1 MNQTDAPINAHQ
13 AQRQQ
18 ASGRW
23 KLFAIIAICATPM
36 IASYLTYY
44 VIKPQA
50 KTNYGTFLSSDVH
63 SIPAAL
69 NTTSLDGKATPL
81 NTFEGKWILLQV
93 DNGGCAEACRN
104 KLYDMR
110 QLRLTQGRERD
121 RIERVWLIT
130 DTVPLDTVLKRE
142 FDGTRMLRAQADAV
156 NKWLPAEAGAS
167 AADHLYLVDPLGR
180 LMMRFPKNG
189 DPNQIK
195 KDLGK
200 LLRASSIG

>member
-1 MNQTDAPINAHQ
+1 VNQTDAPIDARA

-23 KLFAIIAICATPM
+23 KLFAIIAICATPL

-50 KTNYGTFLSSDVH
+50 RTNYGTFLSADIH
-63 SIPAAL
+63 SIPAGL
-69 NTTSLDGKATPL
+69 NTASLDGKPTPL
-81 NTFEGKWILLQV
+81 ANFEGKWMLLQV
-93 DNGGCAEACRN
+93 DSGDCADACRK

-121 RIERVWLIT
+121 RIERIWLIT
-130 DTVPLDTVLKRE
+130 DAAPLDTVLMRE
-142 FDGTRMLRAQADAV
+142 YDGTRMLRAQADAV
-156 NKWLPAEAGAS
+156 NKWLPAEAGARP
-167 AADHLYLVDPLGR
+167 ADHLYLVDPLGR
-180 LMMRFPKNG
+180 LMMRFPKTR

>member
-1 MNQTDAPINAHQ
+1 MNQTEASIDPSAA
-13 AQRQQ
+13 RQKQ

-23 KLFAIIAICATPM
+23 KLFAIIAICASPM

-50 KTNYGTFLSSDVH
+50 KTNYGTIIDSAVH
-63 SIPAAL
+63 SIPSAL
-69 NTTSLDGKATPL
+69 QTTALDGAATPL
-81 NTFEGKWILLQV
+81 STFEGKWLLLQV
-93 DNGGCAEACRN
+93 DSGACATPCQR

-130 DTVPLDTVLKRE
+130 DTVPLDTTLIRG
-142 FDGTRMLRAQADAV
+142 FDGTRMLRAQPSAV
-156 NKWLPAEAGAS
+156 NSWLPVEAGANAS
-167 AADHLYLVDPLGR
+167 DYLYVVDPLGR
-180 LMMRFPKNG
+180 LMMRFPKNR

>member
-1 MNQTDAPINAHQ
+1 MSKTETGADSA
-13 AQRQQ
+13 
-18 ASGRW
+18 ASARKQSGGRW
-23 KLFAIIAICATPM
+23 KLFAIIAICASPM

-44 VIKPQA
+44 VIKPQGR
-50 KTNYGTFLSSDVH
+50 TNYGTFIESGVH
-63 SIPAAL
+63 SIPAEL

-81 NTFEGKWILLQV
+81 KDFEGKWILLQV
-93 DNGGCAEACRN
+93 DAGACAEACSH

-130 DTVPLDTVLKRE
+130 DQTPLDTVLMRE
-142 FDGTRMLRAQADAV
+142 FDGTRMLRAQAAAV
-156 NKWLPAEAGAS
+156 SKWLPTEAGTTPS
-167 AADHLYLVDPLGR
+167 DHLYVIDPLGR
-180 LMMRFPKNG
+180 LMMRFPKNR